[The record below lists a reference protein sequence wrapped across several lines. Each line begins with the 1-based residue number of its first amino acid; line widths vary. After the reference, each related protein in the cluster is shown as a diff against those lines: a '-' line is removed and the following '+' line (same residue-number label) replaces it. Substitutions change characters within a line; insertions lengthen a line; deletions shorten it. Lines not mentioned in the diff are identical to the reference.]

1 MVGLSVFLHF
11 NRFYKGSIYKTL
23 VTRCKILYKTCRT
36 MQFRLISG
44 QSVLCFATNDLHFLT
59 FF

>member
-11 NRFYKGSIYKTL
+11 NRFYKGYVYKML
-23 VTRCKILYKTCRT
+23 ITRCKILYKTCRT
-36 MQFRLISG
+36 MQFRLIYG
-44 QSVLCFATNDLHFLT
+44 QFMPCFATNDLHFLT